1 VSFNQYFQSELLALK
16 ALGQDFSRKNPALA
30 PFLSQD
36 GRDPDVERLF
46 EGFAFISGRLR
57 QKIDDELPELSH
69 SLLQLLWPNYLR
81 PVPSFSMLEFQPAFQ
96 TNQLPVVPK
105 GAGMQSVKN
114 QHATSQFETCYDT
127 ALQPLRVNEVNF
139 YPHGDAGIIQLQLLP
154 AEGISVAELSLS
166 SLRLHFCGERAV
178 TSSLYFSLLHLTT
191 RALLILKDEQGQ
203 VLEQLTLDHQQIKP
217 VGFSKDERLME
228 YPLNC
233 FDGYVLLQEY
243 FCFPQKFLFVDVGGL
258 SILQLSQQREQACSI
273 ELQFEL
279 SRSPMLRFQPKK
291 EHVHLHCTPIANVF
305 KTHAIP
311 IRYDQ
316 RQTEYKV
323 VPAENGLDTSSIVAI
338 DAVTGWLPGDIGMRE
353 FSQFESF
360 RQHDSDETNA
370 YYRVRYKPG
379 IGNHGTETWLS
390 FNNVQIGGQLA
401 ETISVDLTC
410 CDHTLLH
417 QIKEGDISIAG
428 DGMPQYARFHNITQL
443 SATYPPPMSGD
454 TLWRIISNMSLN
466 YQSLADVNALRVVL
480 ETYDFPGFYD
490 EKQARRTRK
499 MLDGIHAV
507 NQQAS
512 DRIWHGLPVR
522 GVCTT
527 IDMDVSHFLCEGDM
541 FLFAAILNE
550 FFCSFTSLNTFHQ
563 LQVKSSD
570 GAIYAWAPRM
580 GQQVLS

>member
-16 ALGQDFSRKNPALA
+16 ELGQDFSRKNPALA

-81 PVPSFSMLEFQPAFQ
+81 PVPSFSMLEFQPVFQ
-96 TNQLPVVPK
+96 TNQLPIVPK
-105 GAGMQSVKN
+105 GAGMLSMKDHQS
-114 QHATSQFETCYDT
+114 TSRFQTCYNT
-127 ALQPLRVNEVNF
+127 ALHPLGVNDVSF

-154 AEGISVAELSLS
+154 AEGVSVADLSLS

-203 VLEQLTLDHQQIKP
+203 VLEQLTLDHKQIKP
-217 VGFSKDERLME
+217 VGFSKEERLMD

-258 SILQLSQQREQACSI
+258 SILQLSQQREQAHSI

-279 SRSPMLRFQPKK
+279 SRSPMPRFQPKK

-323 VPAENGLDTSSIVAI
+323 MPAENGLDTSSIVAI

-360 RQHDSDETNA
+360 RSHDCDETNA
-370 YYRVRYKPG
+370 YFRVRYKPG

-417 QIKEGDISIAG
+417 QIKEGDISVAG
-428 DGMPQYARFHNITQL
+428 DGMPQYASFRNITQL

-490 EKQARRTRK
+490 DKQARRTRK
-499 MLDGIHAV
+499 MLDGIKAV
-507 NQQAS
+507 NQQAR

-527 IDMDVSHFLCEGDM
+527 IDMDTSHFLCEGDM
-541 FLFAAILNE
+541 FLFASILNE